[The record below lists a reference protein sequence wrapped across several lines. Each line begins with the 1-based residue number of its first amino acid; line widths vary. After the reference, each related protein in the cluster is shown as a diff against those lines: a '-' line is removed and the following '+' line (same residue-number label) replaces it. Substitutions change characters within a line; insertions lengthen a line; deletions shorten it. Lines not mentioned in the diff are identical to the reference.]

1 MSVFKDLAS
10 KVRSEASIQKTQS
23 VLTSLSTGL
32 GRYTRFTVAHTKALY
47 SIAQVAHAVVTSIST
62 SKPCQEALMKIG
74 SLSCTFAGE
83 ILDTLSI
90 IEEEVKKDEV
100 NKAAFESLDKIEE
113 EYLKECEILNK
124 D

>member
-1 MSVFKDLAS
+1 
-10 KVRSEASIQKTQS
+10 
-23 VLTSLSTGL
+23 
-32 GRYTRFTVAHTKALY
+32 
-47 SIAQVAHAVVTSIST
+47 
-62 SKPCQEALMKIG
+62 MKIG